1 MGNNKKKLTAVLI
14 TVIIGGS
21 SLLVGT
27 ESAMAEDIAPIYT
40 AHTTSSY
47 SDLQSQNA
55 ETYSGESRIGLSAVA
70 KSVLKVWNKLPASAR
85 KAIGKYTGLSGFL
98 AAIDHFTGTEE
109 QVIYSACRYVGMD
122 NATAQTVTK
131 IGVVEA
137 VKIIAGASFSYEK
150 LHALGGAASALAAEL
165 LGIDGIKK
173 QCFA

>member
-109 QVIYSACRYVGMD
+109 QVIYSACRYVGMN

-131 IGVVEA
+131 I
-137 VKIIAGASFSYEK
+137 ITLFI
-150 LHALGGAASALAAEL
+150 
-165 LGIDGIKK
+165 
-173 QCFA
+173 